1 MRLVSS
7 SHSMALCDVPL
18 GKHAPETVNV
28 IIEIPR
34 FSSNKYEYDEAMG
47 AMRLDRVLYSPL
59 FYPWDY
65 GFMPQTKYLDGD
77 PVDALVLIT
86 HPTFPGI
93 VVEAQPIGVLEM
105 VDSGLPDEKIL
116 CVASKDPRFN
126 NRDSLADLH
135 SHTLDE
141 ILHFFEI
148 YKQLEKKNVEING
161 WHPREAAYEIIEK
174 FRLDR
179 D

>member
-1 MRLVSS
+1 MSLF
-7 SHSMALCDVPL
+7 DIPL
-18 GKHAPETVNV
+18 GERAPEVINV
-28 IIEIPR
+28 VIEIPR
-34 FSSNKYEYDEAMG
+34 FSSNKYEYDEKLKSIK
-47 AMRLDRVLYSPL
+47 LDRVLYSPL

-65 GFMPQTKYLDGD
+65 GFLPQTKYLDGD
-77 PVDALVLIT
+77 PVDALILIT

-93 VVEAQPIGVLEM
+93 VVEAQPIGVLRM
-105 VDSGLPDEKIL
+105 TDSGLPDEKLL

-126 NRDSLADLH
+126 NREHLDDLH

-161 WHPREAAYEIIEK
+161 WLGREDAYEIVEK